1 MTPTHTQADHRK
13 SERGSI
19 IIMTAIGMLLL
30 LLMVGLC
37 IDVSRIY
44 GVRAELQNAADA
56 AALTAAVQLNGGNT
70 GINLAVAR
78 ATEIVNTFG
87 VNSKSN
93 VPIIPVSV
101 TFAVNLYPDSG
112 YMSAAAATTGSTAEN
127 IRFVKV
133 VTNSASTGMLF
144 ASSALGADWIE
155 NRQAVA
161 GNSGVT
167 PSTICDFFPAAVAL
181 ADPSPTPGTTFN
193 LSFNQGTGT
202 SAVLN
207 DQEYIILE
215 IDDITGN
222 GNVETALLTAGL
234 SGLCKTIGGD
244 IHMTPSSN
252 SNNGPRSAGD
262 GANTRFN
269 EYANGYANLLQPGT
283 FHPDFNI
290 QSGITHQNY
299 LDGSPITSPS
309 TNTALREAG
318 RRLLIMPIILPNGP
332 PGSVSAQ
339 GEPLTQDYPAYTANI
354 KKWGLF
360 FLRNRSV
367 VIQGGGCDTDPLCGD
382 LQVEVIKTVGAMSP
396 VVPTATSS
404 SLTLPVIY
412 R

>member
-1 MTPTHTQADHRK
+1 MTPNIRLDQRRK
-13 SERGSI
+13 NERGSI
-19 IIMTAIGMLLL
+19 IIMTAIGMLIL

-44 GVRAELQNAADA
+44 SVRAELQNAADA
-56 AALTAAVQLNGGNT
+56 AALTAAAQLNGGDQ
-70 GINLAVAR
+70 GIDLAVAR
-78 ATEIVNTFG
+78 ANEIVNTFG

-93 VPIIPVSV
+93 VTISSI
-101 TFAVNLYPDSG
+101 TFAVNLYPDSD
-112 YMSAAAATTGSTAEN
+112 YMSAADAKAGTTAEN

-133 VTNSASTGMLF
+133 VTQSASTGMLF

-155 NRQAVA
+155 DRQAVA
-161 GNSGVT
+161 GNSGIS

-181 ADPSPTPGTTFN
+181 ADPSPTPGTLLD

-207 DQEYIILE
+207 DKDYIILE

-222 GNVETALLTAGL
+222 GNVETALLTAGI
-234 SGLCKTIGGD
+234 SGLCKALGDD

-252 SNNGPRSAGD
+252 PNNGPGAAGD

-269 EYANGYANLLQPGT
+269 EYANGYGNQLQPDP

-290 QSGITHQNY
+290 QEGITHQNY
-299 LDGSPITSPS
+299 LDGNPLTSPS
-309 TNTALREAG
+309 TNLDLREAG
-318 RRLLIMPIILPNGP
+318 RRMLIMPIVLPNGP
-332 PGSVSAQ
+332 P
-339 GEPLTQDYPAYTANI
+339 PLTPEYPAYTANI
-354 KKWGLF
+354 QKWGLF
-360 FLRNRSV
+360 FLRNKSV
-367 VIQGGGCDTDPLCGD
+367 VIQGNCQADPLCGD
-382 LQVEVIKTVGAMSP
+382 LQVEVVRTVGAMSP

-404 SLTLPVIY
+404 SLTLPVLY

>member
-1 MTPTHTQADHRK
+1 MVPNTQLDQCRK

-19 IIMTAIGMLLL
+19 VIMTAIGMLLL

-44 GVRAELQNAADA
+44 SVRTELQNAADA
-56 AALTAAVQLNGGNT
+56 AALTAAAQINGGDE
-70 GINLAVAR
+70 GIDLAVAR
-78 ATEIVNTFG
+78 ANAIVNTWGFG
-87 VNSKSN
+87 KANITISS
-93 VPIIPVSV
+93 I
-101 TFAVNLYPDSG
+101 TFAVNLYPDSD
-112 YMSAAAATTGSTAEN
+112 YMSAADAKAGTTAEN

-133 VTNSASTGMLF
+133 ITQSVSTGMLF
-144 ASSALGADWIE
+144 TSRALGPGWSED
-155 NRQAVA
+155 RQAVA
-161 GNSGVT
+161 GNSGIT

-181 ADPSPTPGTTFN
+181 ADPSPTPGTTLD

-207 DQEYIILE
+207 DKDYIILE

-222 GNVETALLTAGL
+222 GNLETALLTAGI
-234 SGLCKTIGGD
+234 SGLCKAIGND

-252 SNNGPRSAGD
+252 PNNGPVAAGD

-269 EYANGYANLLQPGT
+269 EYANGYGNQLQPDP

-290 QSGITHQNY
+290 QSGITHQQY
-299 LDGSPITSPS
+299 VDGNPLTPPS
-309 TNTALREAG
+309 TNLALREAG
-318 RRLLIMPIILPNGP
+318 RRMLIMPIVLPNGP
-332 PGSVSAQ
+332 P
-339 GEPLTQDYPAYTANI
+339 PLLPEYPAYTANI
-354 KKWGLF
+354 QKWGLF

-367 VIQGGGCDTDPLCGD
+367 VTQGNCSSDPLCGD
-382 LQVEVIKTVGAMSP
+382 LQVEVVRTVGSMSP